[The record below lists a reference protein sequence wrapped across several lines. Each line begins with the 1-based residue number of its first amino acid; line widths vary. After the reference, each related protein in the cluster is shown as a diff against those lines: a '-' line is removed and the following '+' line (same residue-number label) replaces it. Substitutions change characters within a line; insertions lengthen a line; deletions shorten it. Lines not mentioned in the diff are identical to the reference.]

1 MPDYPAA
8 RQRHIRLAIL
18 RHLEAST
25 EYTSNTAILADVLR
39 RLGLASS
46 RDQVAGECAWL
57 AEQGLAAIGDG
68 DGDFVVVK
76 ATGRG
81 VDVAT
86 GVAAH
91 PGVHRP
97 RPRL

>member
-1 MPDYPAA
+1 MTDYAVE
-8 RQRHIRLAIL
+8 RQKHVRLAIL

-25 EYTSNTAILADVLR
+25 EYISNSSILADVLR

-57 AEQGLAAIGDG
+57 AEQGLAVVTG
-68 DGDFVVVK
+68 DGDFRVVT

-81 VDVAT
+81 IDLALGLAV
-86 GVAAH
+86 H
-91 PGVHRP
+91 PGVQRP

>member
-1 MPDYPAA
+1 MTDYAA
-8 RQRHIRLAIL
+8 ERQRHVRLAIL

-25 EYTSNTAILADVLR
+25 EYTSNSSILADVLR

-57 AEQGLAAIGDG
+57 AENGLAVVTGEG
-68 DGDFVVVK
+68 EFLVVK

-81 VDVAT
+81 VDLALGVAT
-86 GVAAH
+86 H
-91 PGVHRP
+91 PGVQRP

>member
-1 MPDYPAA
+1 TDYAAA
-8 RQRHIRLAIL
+8 RQRHVRLAIL
-18 RHLEAST
+18 RHLEGSS
-25 EYTSNTAILADVLR
+25 EYTSNTSMLGDVLR
-39 RLGLASS
+39 GVGLPCT

-57 AEQGLAAIGDG
+57 AEQGFAAVDG
-68 DGDFVVVK
+68 DGEFAVVR

-81 VDVAT
+81 VELAQ
-86 GVAAH
+86 GAAAH

>member
-1 MPDYPAA
+1 MTDYAVT
-8 RQRHIRLAIL
+8 RQGHVRLAIL

-25 EYTSNTAILADVLR
+25 EYTSNSSILVDVLR
-39 RLGLASS
+39 GVGLPSS

-57 AEQGLAAIGDG
+57 SEQGLAVVAGD
-68 DGDFVVVK
+68 DAFAVVR

-81 VDVAT
+81 IDIAQGVAT
-86 GVAAH
+86 H
-91 PGVHRP
+91 PGVQRP